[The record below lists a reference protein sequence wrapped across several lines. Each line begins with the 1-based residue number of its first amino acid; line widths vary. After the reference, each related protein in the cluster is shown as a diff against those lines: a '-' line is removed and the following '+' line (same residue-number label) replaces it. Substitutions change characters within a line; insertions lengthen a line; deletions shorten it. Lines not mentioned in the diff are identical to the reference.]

1 MRDPRALSVSP
12 YPMLHCTLY
21 HLSPLSLSLLSSQLA
36 GHETALLNPP
46 YLSASSRHMLS
57 SSAGSVVGRVPI
69 PTPSFRSR
77 SVVSS
82 SPTCWYALSPCAA
95 PPLIKSVD
103 RLCGSCNLACKFLKA
118 FCDLALLASSSCISY
133 TGSACIR
140 VTTIFY
146 AQPTACT
153 VC

>member
-1 MRDPRALSVSP
+1 MQWGPTDSSSSSSLPRRLCFSLLCLGPTRLISAPHAGPRALSVSP

-82 SPTCWYALSPCAA
+82 SPTWYALSPCDA
-95 PPLIKSVD
+95 PPLPKSVD
-103 RLCGSCNLACKFLKA
+103 RLCGLAILH
-118 FCDLALLASSSCISY
+118 AS
-133 TGSACIR
+133 
-140 VTTIFY
+140 F
-146 AQPTACT
+146 
-153 VC
+153 